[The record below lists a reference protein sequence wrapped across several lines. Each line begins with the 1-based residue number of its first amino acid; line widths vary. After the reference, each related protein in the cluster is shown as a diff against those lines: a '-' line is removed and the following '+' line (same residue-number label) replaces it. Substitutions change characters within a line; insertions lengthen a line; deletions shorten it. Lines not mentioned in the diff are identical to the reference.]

1 MPTVRP
7 NQMGL
12 PAAPQMLNIPGKPG
26 VSTISPLWSIL
37 NDLRLPIRLT
47 HTCFCSFSQV
57 QHGYSGPPLAEPV
70 HEADPSGKG
79 LLEQNSYSNIPN
91 DGKQHTP
98 LYERLSPINSAHGGN
113 SNHTDPAFFITSST
127 SSSSENEENT
137 GSTAKWVTENKG
149 MNVEY
154 VDL

>member
-1 MPTVRP
+1 
-7 NQMGL
+7 
-12 PAAPQMLNIPGKPG
+12 
-26 VSTISPLWSIL
+26 
-37 NDLRLPIRLT
+37 
-47 HTCFCSFSQV
+47 V

-98 LYERLSPINSAHGGN
+98 LYERLSPINPAHGGN
-113 SNHTDPAFFITSST
+113 SNHTDPAFFTTSST

-137 GSTAKWVTENKG
+137 GSTA
-149 MNVEY
+149 
-154 VDL
+154 